1 VKKKNLIIKNS
12 FHKSDFN
19 KKFIRDFENIKK
31 EIFKSTNDTKKIW
44 NIFSDHFKLN
54 FKTKDLVKFK
64 KFKNIVVIGMGGSI
78 LGTESIYFF
87 LKKKIKKK
95 FYFLSDLDADKIN
108 DLKKKV
114 NSRKTLFLIISKSGN
129 TIETLTNLLA
139 LNILKKKQK
148 NIILISEKKNNILF
162 SFSKKLDLFYI
173 EHKNYIGGR
182 YSVLSEVGLV
192 PAYLMGLNILKI
204 RKNSNFFL
212 FKNEIKLLK
221 SSVLDLANILI
232 KNKLNNLILL
242 NYAPQLEKFLYWYQ
256 QLVAESLGKKGKG
269 FLPVVSN
276 APKDHHSLLQLY
288 LDGQR
293 DKLFY
298 IFSVEKKSNL
308 KIKTKK
314 FSNRINYLHGKDLND
329 IKDAQKNALIKALK
343 KKKIPFRE
351 FKINRINE
359 EVLGELFSY
368 FMLETI
374 FIGKITKINPFDQ
387 PAVEQVKIFT
397 KNLLS

>member
-1 VKKKNLIIKNS
+1 MKKKNLIIKNS

-114 NSRKTLFLIISKSGN
+114 NYRKTLFLIISKSGN
-129 TIETLTNLLA
+129 TIETLTNFLA

-221 SSVLDLANILI
+221 SSVLNLANILI

-276 APKDHHSLLQLY
+276 VPKDHHSLLQLY

-374 FIGKITKINPFDQ
+374 FISKITKINPFDQ

>member
-1 VKKKNLIIKNS
+1 MKKKNLIIKNS

-44 NIFSDHFKLN
+44 NIFSDHFTLN

-114 NSRKTLFLIISKSGN
+114 NYRKTLFLIISKSGN
-129 TIETLTNLLA
+129 TIETLTNFLA

-221 SSVLDLANILI
+221 SSVLNLANILI

-276 APKDHHSLLQLY
+276 VPKDHHSLLQLY

>member
-1 VKKKNLIIKNS
+1 MKKKNLIIKNS

-78 LGTESIYFF
+78 LGTESIYYF
-87 LKKKIKKK
+87 LKKKIKKN
-95 FYFLSDLDADKIN
+95 FFFLSDLDADKIN

-114 NSRKTLFLIISKSGN
+114 NFRKTLFLIISKSGN

>member
-1 VKKKNLIIKNS
+1 MKKKNLIIKNS

-44 NIFSDHFKLN
+44 NIFSDHFKIN

-114 NSRKTLFLIISKSGN
+114 NFRKTLFLIISKSGN
-129 TIETLTNLLA
+129 TIETLTNFLA

-148 NIILISEKKNNILF
+148 NIIVISEKKNNILF

-221 SSVLDLANILI
+221 SSVLNLANILI

-269 FLPVVSN
+269 FLPLVSN
-276 APKDHHSLLQLY
+276 VPKDHHSLLQLY

-293 DKLFY
+293 NKLFY

-314 FSNRINYLHGKDLND
+314 FSNQINYLHGKDLND
-329 IKDAQKNALIKALK
+329 IKDAQKNALIKTLK

-359 EVLGELFSY
+359 EVLGELFAY

-387 PAVEQVKIFT
+387 PAVEQVKIYT

>member
-1 VKKKNLIIKNS
+1 MKKKNLIIKNS

-221 SSVLDLANILI
+221 SSVLNLANILI

>member
-1 VKKKNLIIKNS
+1 MKKKNLIIKNS

>member
-1 VKKKNLIIKNS
+1 
-12 FHKSDFN
+12 
-19 KKFIRDFENIKK
+19 
-31 EIFKSTNDTKKIW
+31 
-44 NIFSDHFKLN
+44 
-54 FKTKDLVKFK
+54 
-64 KFKNIVVIGMGGSI
+64 M
-78 LGTESIYFF
+78 
-87 LKKKIKKK
+87 
-95 FYFLSDLDADKIN
+95 
-108 DLKKKV
+108 
-114 NSRKTLFLIISKSGN
+114 
-129 TIETLTNLLA
+129 
-139 LNILKKKQK
+139 
-148 NIILISEKKNNILF
+148 
-162 SFSKKLDLFYI
+162 
-173 EHKNYIGGR
+173 
-182 YSVLSEVGLV
+182 
-192 PAYLMGLNILKI
+192 
-204 RKNSNFFL
+204 
-212 FKNEIKLLK
+212 
-221 SSVLDLANILI
+221 
-232 KNKLNNLILL
+232 
-242 NYAPQLEKFLYWYQ
+242 
-256 QLVAESLGKKGKG
+256 
-269 FLPVVSN
+269 PVVSN
-276 APKDHHSLLQLY
+276 VPKDHHSLLQLY

>member
-1 VKKKNLIIKNS
+1 MKKKNLIIKNS

-114 NSRKTLFLIISKSGN
+114 NYRKTLFLIISKSGN
-129 TIETLTNLLA
+129 TIETLTNFLA

-221 SSVLDLANILI
+221 SSVLNLANILI

-276 APKDHHSLLQLY
+276 VPKDHHSLLQLY

>member
-1 VKKKNLIIKNS
+1 MKKKNLIIKNS

-129 TIETLTNLLA
+129 TIETLTNFLA

-148 NIILISEKKNNILF
+148 NIIVISEKKNNILF

>member
-1 VKKKNLIIKNS
+1 
-12 FHKSDFN
+12 
-19 KKFIRDFENIKK
+19 
-31 EIFKSTNDTKKIW
+31 
-44 NIFSDHFKLN
+44 
-54 FKTKDLVKFK
+54 
-64 KFKNIVVIGMGGSI
+64 M
-78 LGTESIYFF
+78 
-87 LKKKIKKK
+87 KKKIKKK

-114 NSRKTLFLIISKSGN
+114 NYRKTLFLIISKSGN
-129 TIETLTNLLA
+129 TIETLTNFLA

-221 SSVLDLANILI
+221 SSVLNLANILI

-276 APKDHHSLLQLY
+276 VPKDHHSLLQLY

>member
-1 VKKKNLIIKNS
+1 MKKKNLIIKNS

-129 TIETLTNLLA
+129 TIETLTNFLA

-221 SSVLDLANILI
+221 SSVLNLANILI

>member
-1 VKKKNLIIKNS
+1 MKKKNLIIKNS

-114 NSRKTLFLIISKSGN
+114 NYRKTLFLIISKSGN